1 MSSITN
7 VPTSSEGT
15 LTKQQPAEVVNL
27 VSLDLDLQAV
37 LGPRGR
43 RDGGASLASLLQY
56 GSHRTRVQT
65 IGLQVPDQGHLG
77 RQRLTVGA
85 DHMPTPQRAC

>member
-1 MSSITN
+1 MAVRFLSSETN
-7 VPTSSEGT
+7 VPTSSEVT
-15 LTKQQPAEVVNL
+15 LTKQQSAEVVDL

-37 LGPRGR
+37 LGPRDR
-43 RDGGASLASLLQY
+43 SDSGASLASLLQY

-77 RQRLTVGA
+77 KT
-85 DHMPTPQRAC
+85 D